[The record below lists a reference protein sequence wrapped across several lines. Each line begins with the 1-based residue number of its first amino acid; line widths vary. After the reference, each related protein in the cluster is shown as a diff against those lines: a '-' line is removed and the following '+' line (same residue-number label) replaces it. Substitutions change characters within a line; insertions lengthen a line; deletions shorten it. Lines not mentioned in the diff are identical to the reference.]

1 MSTVWLAL
9 VGTLVSIVTM
19 VGFSMFELQRTQREY
34 TGVIAGSD
42 RPTTDDGTNPD
53 A

>member
-9 VGTLVSIVTM
+9 IGTLVSIATM
-19 VGFSMFELQRTQREY
+19 VGFSMFELQRTQRDY
-34 TGVIAGSD
+34 TGVTGGTD
-42 RPTTDDGTNPD
+42 RPTADAETGPD

>member
-9 VGTLVSIVTM
+9 IGTLVTIVTM
-19 VGFSMFELQRTQREY
+19 VGFSMFELQRTTRDY
-34 TGVIAGSD
+34 TGVTADTD
-42 RPTTDDGTNPD
+42 RSTTDDSTSRD

>member
-9 VGTLVSIVTM
+9 IGTLVSVVTM
-19 VGFSMFELQRTQREY
+19 VGFSVFELQRTTRDY
-34 TGVIAGSD
+34 AGVPAGTD
-42 RPTTDDGTNPD
+42 RSTTDDSTSRD